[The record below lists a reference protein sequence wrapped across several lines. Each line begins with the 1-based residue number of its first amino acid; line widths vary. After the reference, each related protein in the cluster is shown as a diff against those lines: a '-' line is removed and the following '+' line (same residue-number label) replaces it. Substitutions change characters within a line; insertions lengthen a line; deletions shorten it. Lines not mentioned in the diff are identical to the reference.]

1 MKRIALGVLFSTCLI
16 AAPMT
21 IYSSIG
27 SDSFSAGASG
37 FEDVGG
43 AGVIAA
49 WQFTLPG
56 SVNYVLDDIQA
67 SVQALN

>member
-1 MKRIALGVLFSTCLI
+1 
-16 AAPMT
+16 MT